1 MGDMEAQYPLHQSQ
15 VQLASFNGRE
25 PLLTWA
31 PTEPS
36 ATHKINY
43 YVPNFGVDSE
53 IADAQKNMA
62 DMESKFPLKDAAV
75 QLDS

>member
-1 MGDMEAQYPLHQSQ
+1 
-15 VQLASFNGRE
+15 
-25 PLLTWA
+25 LTWA

-36 ATHKINY
+36 ATHKMNY

-75 QLDS
+75 

>member
-1 MGDMEAQYPLHQSQ
+1 M
-15 VQLASFNGRE
+15 
-25 PLLTWA
+25 
-31 PTEPS
+31 
-36 ATHKINY
+36 NY

-75 QLDS
+75 

>member
-1 MGDMEAQYPLHQSQ
+1 MAANHCMA
-15 VQLASFNGRE
+15 A
-25 PLLTWA
+25 LLNKAWRLLLLGCDFWA

-36 ATHKINY
+36 ATHKMNY

-75 QLDS
+75 